1 MKALIIDDERPARSE
16 LRRLLAAHTDIEI
29 VGEAVNCADAL
40 DKIQTLL
47 PDLIFLD
54 IQMPGGT
61 GFDLLEKLGE
71 KVPRIIFTTAYDEFA
86 LRAFEVNALD
96 YLLKPIQESRLAE
109 ALDRVRRTD
118 AAPEREAES
127 DSNELPL
134 LESDRVFLRE
144 NDRCWFVS
152 VKDIRLLE
160 SEGNYTRLH
169 VGKERPL
176 LYRSLLALEKRL
188 PGAIF
193 FRANRAQMLNLNW
206 IESIEP
212 WFSGGLKVGLKT
224 GESVEISRR
233 QAQAFREKLSL

>member
-1 MKALIIDDERPARSE
+1 MKALIIDDERPARAE
-16 LRRLLAAHTDIEI
+16 LRRLLTAHSEIEI
-29 VGEAVNCADAL
+29 VGEAINRADAL
-40 DKIQTLL
+40 DKIRSLH

-61 GFDLLEKLGE
+61 GFDLLEQLEE

-96 YLLKPIQESRLAE
+96 YLLKPIQETRLTE
-109 ALDRVRRTD
+109 ALSRVQRMEPETD
-118 AAPEREAES
+118 SEANS
-127 DSNELPL
+127 DSNEMALQ
-134 LESDRVFLRE
+134 ESDRVFLRE
-144 NDRCWFVS
+144 NDRCWFVP
-152 VKDIRLLE
+152 VKEIRLLE

-188 PGAIF
+188 PGTIF
-193 FRANRAQMLNLNW
+193 FRANRTQMLNLNW

-224 GESVEISRR
+224 GESIEISRR
-233 QAQAFREKLSL
+233 QAQAFREKMSL